1 MALSC
6 LKYSLA
12 FLLGAVT
19 FGLIIVLQLQR
30 DAIRVE
36 IHWKNGGG
44 LSSSS
49 STGVDHNYSSTRI
62 VKSSDFAIPDTSK
75 LDSSVKHTNTKDL
88 NAHLSEVIKLKQQQ
102 NPDNNMLSRHARQ
115 LPQELLRDAPLLSNR
130 PNINLRQSKRTN
142 AKTKSMNSEEIVTPI
157 EKALSRTAPDWVGS
171 VIPPAQLPDVE
182 QCSDEYCL
190 EYLSEVERRQFDE
203 CKQRTLNEKDRI
215 GLIQSNDTCHFQ
227 NGTNRHPVALASFP
241 GSGNTWMRGLLQK
254 ITGICTGS
262 YRLFL
267 LVSTPIVTCMHGC
280 GHWRSVYSR
289 WLWYVEF
296 FLLCYVKP

>member
-44 LSSSS
+44 LSSKASS
-49 STGVDHNYSSTRI
+49 SSPTVDHNYSNTRV
-62 VKSSDFAIPDTSK
+62 VKSANLAIPDASNV
-75 LDSSVKHTNTKDL
+75 DSSVKHTNIKDF
-88 NAHLSEVIKLKQQQ
+88 NVQFSEVIKTNQQQ
-102 NPDNNMLSRHARQ
+102 NPNSLLSRHARQ
-115 LPQELLRDAPLLSNR
+115 LPQELRETPLLSNR
-130 PNINLRQSKRTN
+130 PIINSHLSKRMN
-142 AKTKSMNSEEIVTPI
+142 AKTKSIKSEEIVTPI
-157 EKALSRTAPDWVGS
+157 EEALSRTAPDWVGS

-182 QCSDEYCL
+182 QCNDKYCL

-203 CKQRTLNEKDRI
+203 CKQRTLNEKDRF
-215 GLIQSNDTCHFQ
+215 GSIQSNDTCHFQ

-254 ITGICTGS
+254 ITGICTGV
-262 YRLFL
+262 RPP
-267 LVSTPIVTCMHGC
+267 PIVTIMHACGINHFGEVCTPDGC
-280 GHWRSVYSR
+280 GI
-289 WLWYVEF
+289 F
-296 FLLCYVKP
+296 FVV